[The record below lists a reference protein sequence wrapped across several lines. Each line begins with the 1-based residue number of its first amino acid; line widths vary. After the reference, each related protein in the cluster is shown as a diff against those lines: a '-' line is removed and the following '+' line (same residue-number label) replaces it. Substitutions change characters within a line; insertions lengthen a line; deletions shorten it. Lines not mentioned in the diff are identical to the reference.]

1 MVRTLRQELTGAL
14 EAAGTEDAAFDVR
27 CMMEQVCGRDLC
39 LITGIS
45 PEEEDRIRSMA
56 ARRMT
61 GEPLQYILGEWE
73 FYGLRLFVGEG
84 VLIPRPDTETL
95 VEAALD
101 FCKGRESL
109 CIADLCSG
117 SGCIALALQELLPH
131 AKVHAVETSDRAL
144 GYLRKN
150 AAYHGDRIAV
160 HRADVLDARTAE
172 GFSGVDVIVSNPP
185 YLTAEDMQHLQRE
198 VQHEPEMALYGASAD
213 GLHFYREIT
222 RLWKG
227 TLREGGLLA
236 FEVGI
241 GQAEAVR
248 QILEAQGFGSIRI
261 LPDLAGVER
270 VVAGIC
276 PTP

>member
-1 MVRTLRQELTGAL
+1 MKELGDQVA
-14 EAAGTEDAAFDVR
+14 EYHREIGVYAAA
-27 CMMEQVCGRDLC
+27 
-39 LITGIS
+39 
-45 PEEEDRIRSMA
+45 
-56 ARRMT
+56 
-61 GEPLQYILGEWE
+61 
-73 FYGLRLFVGEG
+73 
-84 VLIPRPDTETL
+84 
-95 VEAALD
+95 
-101 FCKGRESL
+101 
-109 CIADLCSG
+109 
-117 SGCIALALQELLPH
+117 
-131 AKVHAVETSDRAL
+131 
-144 GYLRKN
+144 
-150 AAYHGDRIAV
+150 
-160 HRADVLDARTAE
+160 
-172 GFSGVDVIVSNPP
+172 SGVDVIVSNPP

-241 GQAEAVR
+241 GQAQSVR